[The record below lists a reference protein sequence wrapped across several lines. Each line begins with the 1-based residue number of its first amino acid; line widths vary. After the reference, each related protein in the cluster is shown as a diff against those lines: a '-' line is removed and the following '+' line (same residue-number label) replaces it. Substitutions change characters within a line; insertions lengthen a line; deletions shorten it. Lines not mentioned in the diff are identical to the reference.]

1 MCSLVLLMG
10 SGKGSNLPSA
20 HQGMCLALGPMS
32 PDSHFNILSGRPILG
47 GFPGGS
53 VVKNL
58 PDIAGDVGLIP
69 ESRRYLGRGN
79 GNPLHVFLPGK
90 SHGRKSL
97 VDYSP
102 WGHKESDVTEH
113 GSTAQTHPYALLNE
127 VLKANDVNNVN

>member
-1 MCSLVLLMG
+1 MG
-10 SGKGSNLPSA
+10 SGEGSNLLSV
-20 HQGMCLALGPMS
+20 HQGRCLALGPMS

-69 ESRRYLGRGN
+69 ESGRYLGKGN
-79 GNPLHVFLPGK
+79 GNPLHVFWPGK

-97 VDYSP
+97 VGYIP
-102 WGHKESDVTEH
+102 WGHKESDMTW
-113 GSTAQTHPYALLNE
+113 QLNKFLICTLSSAG
-127 VLKANDVNNVN
+127 VLIHV

>member
-1 MCSLVLLMG
+1 
-10 SGKGSNLPSA
+10 
-20 HQGMCLALGPMS
+20 MCLALGLMS
-32 PDSHFNILSGRPILG
+32 PNSHFNSLSGRPILG

-69 ESRRYLGRGN
+69 ESGRYFGKGN

-102 WGHKESDVTEH
+102 RGHKESDTTEQS
-113 GSTAQTHPYALLNE
+113 STAQTRPYALLNE
-127 VLKANDVNNVN
+127 VLKANGVNNVN